1 MFGEEE
7 NIAEQFIKTWFW
19 ALWTSMYDGTPS
31 NSNESH
37 LSTMLQKLEKCEVK
51 DDSVEI

>member
-7 NIAEQFIKTWFW
+7 NIHSRTIYQNMVLGI
-19 ALWTSMYDGTPS
+19 MNIYDGTPS

-51 DDSVEI
+51 DDCVEI